1 MTYAPARAAAAV
13 ALAAVALA
21 ACADG
26 PADDASSTP
35 AASLPATS
43 PSVVDTSGS
52 ASAEANASSEPSATN
67 PAPPADRRPAPTSP
81 SGPRATAGRDDRTGD
96 LVRGR
101 RTLRGTVERAGAWVL
116 LRTDDGRWALLGRR
130 AAVLTTGES
139 ATVMGIDATPP
150 ADCPVRQALTVYS
163 VN

>member
-1 MTYAPARAAAAV
+1 M
-13 ALAAVALA
+13 
-21 ACADG
+21 
-26 PADDASSTP
+26 
-35 AASLPATS
+35 S
-43 PSVVDTSGS
+43 PSVSIERCAGS
-52 ASAEANASSEPSATN
+52 QFDPDIAGEFNTGIETFRDEKRERGDPV
-67 PAPPADRRPAPTSP
+67 PEGFRILRVVEQDRVPEVAQLP
-81 SGPRATAGRDDRTGD
+81 AGRGVDARLLHQEPPGLD